1 MTQFFLNNYYKYLL
15 KLIGPP
21 TAFDCEVGGGGIAGG
36 NDGIGG
42 IDGHAGRSCDFIFFL
57 RESKMCLEYITIC

>member
-1 MTQFFLNNYYKYLL
+1 MTQFFLNNYYEYLL
-15 KLIGPP
+15 KLIGPT
-21 TAFDCEVGGGGIAGG
+21 TAFDCEGGIAGR

-57 RESKMCLEYITIC
+57 CESKMCEKYITFY